1 MENQNNQL
9 WFNNVNTL
17 FSRNNFFDIIPLVDM
32 DYNEKVNAI
41 TRFCVYLSAQKM

>member
-17 FSRNNFFDIIPLVDM
+17 FSRNNFFDIIPFSRYGL
-32 DYNEKVNAI
+32 
-41 TRFCVYLSAQKM
+41 